1 MLNKLSDNILEIRE
15 KTLETHSMVKLLQ
28 SQKEEESRRKC
39 SYLVVWFVNLIS
51 LIGEQ
56 GERIVKWLAAPD
68 SSVDYIHALR
78 LKTKNTGTWL
88 IQDEKYKDWKR
99 NSASLLWVYG
109 IAGCGKTI
117 LSSTIVED
125 LLSTSELDMS
135 LAMAYFYFK
144 GDDKDKRTSSG
155 MLRSLLKQLFDH
167 GKRTSDVLPEIYE
180 NGNHQPSSEQ
190 LLSSLRN
197 ISREYRDVFIV
208 LDALDECEELETVF
222 DVLEEMGRWTD
233 SNVHL
238 VFTSRE
244 TKDIKEFVDGLEMN
258 KAMIRLS
265 AAVVK
270 QDIRM
275 YIRDRLRTDRNLKRW
290 RSHPKVQEEIE
301 DSLVNKS
308 DGM

>member
-1 MLNKLSDNILEIRE
+1 MRFVILI
-15 KTLETHSMVKLLQ
+15 VLL
-28 SQKEEESRRKC
+28 
-39 SYLVVWFVNLIS
+39 
-51 LIGEQ
+51 GEQ
-56 GERIVKWLAAPD
+56 GERIIKWLAAPD
-68 SSVDYIHALR
+68 SSVDYTHALR

-88 IQDEKYKDWKR
+88 IQDEKYKNWKR
-99 NSASLLWVYG
+99 SSGSLWVYG

-125 LLSTSELDMS
+125 LLSSSELDMS
-135 LAMAYFYFK
+135 LAVAYFYFK

-155 MLRSLLKQLFDH
+155 MLRSLLKQLFDR
-167 GKRTSDVLPEIYE
+167 GKRTSDVLPEIYGD
-180 NGNHQPSSEQ
+180 GNQQPSSDQ
-190 LLSSLRN
+190 LLSSVGN
-197 ISREYRDVFIV
+197 ISREFRDVFIA
-208 LDALDECEELETVF
+208 LDALDECEELEAVF
-222 DVLEEMGRWTD
+222 DVLEEMERWTD

-244 TKDIKEFVDGLEMN
+244 TKDIKEFVDGLEM
-258 KAMIRLS
+258 KKSMIRLS

-301 DSLVNKS
+301 ESLVNKS

>member
-1 MLNKLSDNILEIRE
+1 
-15 KTLETHSMVKLLQ
+15 LL
-28 SQKEEESRRKC
+28 
-39 SYLVVWFVNLIS
+39 
-51 LIGEQ
+51 GEQ

-68 SSVDYIHALR
+68 SAVDYTHALR
-78 LKTKNTGTWL
+78 LKTRNTGTWL
-88 IQDEKYKDWKR
+88 IQNEKYKDWKR
-99 NSASLLWVYG
+99 SSGSLLWIYG

-117 LSSTIVED
+117 LSSTIGED

-135 LAMAYFYFK
+135 LAVAYFYFK

-155 MLRSLLKQLFDH
+155 MLRSLLRQLFDR
-167 GKRTSDVLPEIYE
+167 GKRTSDVLPEIYG
-180 NGNHQPSSEQ
+180 NGNQQPSSEQ
-190 LLSSLRN
+190 LLSSLGN
-197 ISREYRDVFIV
+197 ISREFRDVFIV

-222 DVLEEMGRWTD
+222 DILEDMERWTD
-233 SNVHL
+233 SNVHV

-244 TKDIKEFVDGLEMN
+244 TKDIKEFVDGLEIN
-258 KAMIRLS
+258 KSMIRLS

-290 RSHPKVQEEIE
+290 RNHPKVQEEIE
-301 DSLVNKS
+301 DSLVDKS